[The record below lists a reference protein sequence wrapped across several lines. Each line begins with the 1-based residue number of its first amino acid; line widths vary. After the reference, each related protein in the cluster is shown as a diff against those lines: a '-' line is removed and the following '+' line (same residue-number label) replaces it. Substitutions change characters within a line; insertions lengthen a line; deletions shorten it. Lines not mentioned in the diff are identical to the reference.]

1 MEKKTR
7 KAKERGGKERRQT
20 GVGRSRRGGTEEVDG
35 GEGRWER
42 GRREGGPGPQAWA
55 GALAEVPVD
64 KWLILVPIGCEG
76 PMRGWSVP
84 PSEGSVLS
92 CHSAW
97 SQH

>member
-42 GRREGGPGPQAWA
+42 GRREGGPGP
-55 GALAEVPVD
+55 ALAEVPVD